1 MALGASAPRAFRVGD
16 EVGATHDLGHAA
28 ERAVPDGATA
38 EAMGSGRSASI
49 WGRKVAGSVG
59 RTAARRRREP
69 PVRARHRTI
78 AFLLISA
85 LAVTAP
91 ACNHGGIRPEVP
103 VTTIP
108 PGKVLVLPP
117 RDMVQGGGFHAISP
131 GTGGYFAGRISPLLE
146 QHGWRVLTT
155 PSKKFSHVTVAD
167 LAPAIAEGRRINADY
182 VLRLVLGEF
191 LDAFPMTFRPDYA
204 ILQVAELWSTKN
216 GALVWTQTPLESRGA
231 NLLTYHRLLDEL
243 AEWTVANITE
253 ARVDPSVFTRAEV
266 VHPAP
271 EPPPGLPP
279 DELPSGGGDKPP
291 VAERLRQ
298 LDQLGES
305 GMITPEEYKARRK
318 AILNDL

>member
-1 MALGASAPRAFRVGD
+1 MRLVLVLVALL
-16 EVGATHDLGHAA
+16 TL
-28 ERAVPDGATA
+28 
-38 EAMGSGRSASI
+38 
-49 WGRKVAGSVG
+49 
-59 RTAARRRREP
+59 
-69 PVRARHRTI
+69 
-78 AFLLISA
+78 
-85 LAVTAP
+85 P
-91 ACNHGGIRPEVP
+91 ACHRGDVRPDEP

-131 GTGGYFAGRISPLLE
+131 GTGAYFAGRISPVLE
-146 QHGWRVLTT
+146 RNGWPVLTT
-155 PSKKFSHVTVAD
+155 PSKKFSHVSVAD
-167 LAPAIAEGRRINADY
+167 IAPAIAEGRRLQADY
-182 VLRLVLGEF
+182 VFRLVLGEF

-216 GALVWTQTPLESRGA
+216 GALVWTQTPLASQGV

-243 AEWTVANITE
+243 AEVTVDHLVE
-253 ARVDPSVFTRAEV
+253 ARVDPSVFTKPEV
-266 VHPAP
+266 VHPTP
-271 EPPPGLPP
+271 GPTPGLPP
-279 DELPSGGGDKPP
+279 DEVPSGRADDRS